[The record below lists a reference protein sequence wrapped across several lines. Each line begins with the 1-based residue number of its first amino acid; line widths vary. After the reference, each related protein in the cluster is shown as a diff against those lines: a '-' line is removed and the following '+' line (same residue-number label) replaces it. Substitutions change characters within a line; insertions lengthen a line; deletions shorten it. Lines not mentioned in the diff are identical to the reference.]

1 MNQPKAPTFT
11 AFAAGS
17 RIGGGSLAEAAQAAK
32 IAYDAG
38 EPHLLIFDDQ
48 TGRPVELDLRGSADD
63 VTRRL
68 PPVAG
73 PARNPTRGRPKLGVT
88 AREVT
93 LLPSHWEWLAAQP
106 GGASAALRRL
116 VDEARRAGP
125 DLAQEASD
133 AAYRVMSALA
143 GDAPQFEEASR
154 AFFGKQYETFE
165 ALTQAWPADIGAY
178 VRQLVRRLIERQAT
192 SKSS

>member
-1 MNQPKAPTFT
+1 MNQPESPTFT

-17 RIGGGSLAEAAQAAK
+17 RIGGGSLAEVAQAAK

-68 PPVAG
+68 PPVAARG
-73 PARNPTRGRPKLGVT
+73 RNPTRGRPKLGVT

-93 LLPSHWEWLAAQP
+93 LLPSHWEWLATQP

-116 VDEARRAGP
+116 VDQARRAGP
-125 DLAQEASD
+125 DLVREASE

-143 GDAPQFEEASR
+143 GDAPRFEEASR
-154 AFFGKQYETFE
+154 AFFGKDYETFE
-165 ALTQAWPADIGAY
+165 ALTQAWPADTGAY
-178 VRQLVRRLIERQAT
+178 VRQLVGRVVELQAAQ
-192 SKSS
+192 KSS